1 MDRWP
6 LTSRITLHRPG
17 NRQMSSVQEI
27 NSIEELAGYRL
38 LWNRL
43 LSDTREASFFQS
55 LDWLEVYWQHF
66 GADQKL
72 RVLIVY
78 SGDQPIG
85 ILPLVVRQESTRIGT
100 LRVLTYPLSDWGSF
114 YGPIGPNPTA
124 TLLAGLSYIS
134 RCDRDWDVVELRWV
148 NNERCDFRRTEQ
160 AMRSAGIEGKKQAW
174 RQAALIDLDGTWD
187 EYLASRSSKWRKDI
201 RTKERK
207 LAKRGTVE
215 LVRYRPE
222 GTACGDGDPRWDL
235 YEMCEQIAQR
245 SWQGA
250 STTGT
255 TMTHDKIRGFL
266 RDVHVRACHV
276 GAVDMNVLL
285 VDGEPAAFSYQYH
298 YQGYV
303 NGLRMGFDP
312 EFAKQGA
319 GTVMMGRMIEDSFAR
334 GDRTLD
340 LGTDYLE
347 CKRHWV
353 TSIAGSYRY
362 SHYAGTG
369 RAQVLRAKRLVDA
382 WWRSGHDVAPQSVSA

>member
-174 RQAALIDLDGTWD
+174 RQAALIDLDGTW
-187 EYLASRSSKWRKDI
+187 
-201 RTKERK
+201 
-207 LAKRGTVE
+207 
-215 LVRYRPE
+215 P
-222 GTACGDGDPRWDL
+222 PRW
-235 YEMCEQIAQR
+235 
-245 SWQGA
+245 
-250 STTGT
+250 
-255 TMTHDKIRGFL
+255 
-266 RDVHVRACHV
+266 V
-276 GAVDMNVLL
+276 GA
-285 VDGEPAAFSYQYH
+285 
-298 YQGYV
+298 
-303 NGLRMGFDP
+303 R
-312 EFAKQGA
+312 
-319 GTVMMGRMIEDSFAR
+319 
-334 GDRTLD
+334 
-340 LGTDYLE
+340 
-347 CKRHWV
+347 
-353 TSIAGSYRY
+353 
-362 SHYAGTG
+362 
-369 RAQVLRAKRLVDA
+369 
-382 WWRSGHDVAPQSVSA
+382 

>member
-1 MDRWP
+1 
-6 LTSRITLHRPG
+6 
-17 NRQMSSVQEI
+17 MSSIREI

-43 LSDTREASFFQS
+43 LAETREASFFQS

-66 GADQKL
+66 GGDQKL

-78 SGDQPIG
+78 SEDRPIG
-85 ILPLVVRQESTRIGT
+85 ILPLVVRQESTRIGSV
-100 LRVLTYPLSDWGSF
+100 RVLTYPLSDWGSF

-124 TLLAGLSYIS
+124 TLLAGLSYIG
-134 RCDRDWDVVELRWV
+134 RGLRDWDVVDLRWV
-148 NNERCDFRRTEQ
+148 NNQRCDFRRTEQ
-160 AMRSAGIEGKKQAW
+160 AMRSAGMEGKKQVW
-174 RQAALIDLDGTWD
+174 RQAAMVDLDGTWD
-187 EYLASRSSKWRKDI
+187 TYLTSRSRKWRKDI
-201 RTKERK
+201 RIKRRK
-207 LAKRGTVE
+207 LAKLGTVK
-215 LVRYRPE
+215 LVRYRPQ

-235 YEMCEQIAQR
+235 YEMCEQIAR
-245 SWQGA
+245 KSWQGS

-255 TMTHDKIRGFL
+255 TLSHPQIRNFL
-266 RDVHVRACHV
+266 RDIHVRACHV
-276 GAVDMNVLL
+276 GAVDMNLL
-285 VDGEPAAFSYQYH
+285 MVDGKPVAFSYQYH

-312 EFAKQGA
+312 QYAKQGA
-319 GTVMMGRMIEDSFAR
+319 GTVLVSHMIEDSFAR

-353 TSIAGSYRY
+353 TSVAGSYRY

-382 WWRSGHDVAPQSVSA
+382 WWQGENEVATKQVSA